1 MKSSP
6 GFGRSN
12 SQPMLQRSA
21 FNRSH
26 ALKTSFNSGLIVPI
40 YADEALPGDTFKM
53 HVSNMVR
60 MTTPITP
67 VMDNIHLDMFFFAIP
82 NRLIWSN
89 WKKFMG
95 EQTNP
100 GDSVAFTVPKR
111 TSPAGGYLESSLQDY
126 LQYPTKVAGYEHNV
140 LHERAYNLCYNEW
153 FRDENLSNSITVDTG
168 DTDSGAANYVLRRRQ
183 KRHDYFTSALPFP
196 QKGTA
201 VSLPLGTSAPVTR
214 VSSTAGWT
222 WYNAFSNTGAATAA
236 ADFSSSQLRSSGAAL
251 SGDPNGG
258 LIANLS
264 GATAATIDQLYNAF
278 AVQNLYAKDARGG
291 TRYIEIIR
299 SHFGVVSSDAR
310 HQRPELIGYITQKIN
325 INPVAQTSV
334 TSTTPLG
341 NLAAIGY
348 AANASDGFN
357 KTFEEHCVIIGVA
370 NVRADLTYQ
379 QGLDRMHSRQTKLDF
394 FWPSLANLGEQAILS
409 KELFVD
415 GTPANDN
422 LVFGYQERWAEYR
435 YKPSKI
441 TGLFRSNA
449 TGTMHSWHL
458 AQNFATRPLLN
469 TAFIEENVPV
479 SRVIAVPS
487 QPEFFGDFYFD
498 LTCVR
503 PIPVYSIP
511 SIGKL

>member
-1 MKSSP
+1 MKP
-6 GFGRSN
+6 VPRFGN
-12 SQPMLQRSA
+12 ANTQPALQRSA

-26 ALKTSFNSGLIVPI
+26 ALKTSFNSGLLVPI
-40 YADEALPGDTFKM
+40 YVDECLPGDTFKM

-67 VMDNIHLDMFFFAIP
+67 VMDNIYLDMFFFCVP
-82 NRLIWSN
+82 NRLIWAN

-100 GDSVAFTVPKR
+100 GDSVAYTVPKR
-111 TSPAGGYLESSLQDY
+111 TAPAGGYLESSLQDY
-126 LQYPTKVAGYEHNV
+126 LQLPTKVAGYSHNV

-153 FRDENLSNSITVDTG
+153 FRDENLANSITVDTG
-168 DTDSGAANYVLRRRQ
+168 DTDSGATNYVIRRRQ

-201 VSLPLGTSAPVTR
+201 VSLPLGTSAPIVRTNNA
-214 VSSTAGWT
+214 TGWT
-222 WYNAFSNTGAATAA
+222 WYNTGTNTGAAT
-236 ADFSSSQLRSSGAAL
+236 GAASFSASTLQSGGTTL
-251 SGDPNGG
+251 SADPNGQ
-258 LIANLS
+258 LTANLS
-264 GATAATIDQLYNAF
+264 AATAATIDQLYNAF
-278 AVQNLYAKDARGG
+278 AVQHLYAKDARGG

-299 SHFGVVSSDAR
+299 SHFGVISSDAR
-310 HQRPELIGYITQKIN
+310 HQRPELLGYITQRIN

-341 NLAAIGY
+341 NLAAIGF
-348 AANASDGFN
+348 ASNATDGFM
-357 KTFEEHCVIIGVA
+357 KTFEEHCTLIGIA
-370 NVRADLTYQ
+370 CVRADLTYQ

-409 KELFVD
+409 KEIYVD
-415 GTPANDN
+415 GTASDDN
-422 LVFGYQERWAEYR
+422 VFGYQERWAEYR

-449 TGTMHSWHL
+449 TSTMHSWHL
-458 AQNFATRPLLN
+458 SQNFASRPLLN
-469 TAFIEENVPV
+469 QAFIEEHPPV

-503 PIPVYSIP
+503 PMPVYSIP
-511 SIGKL
+511 SINKL